1 MHKLRDHEVAAR
13 LATSGFDYSDQR
25 KTLRLLSEKPTH
37 VSIFVLVE
45 FPGKAVVDLL
55 KRYGDLKSENLRR
68 LYSKRKALLTLS
80 VESVWRNLSNFTGTH
95 PVASPL
101 RALKSTSN
109 TQGKLQPATGT
120 ILKYMFATVINI
132 AFDQWQLNAS
142 KPPGKGG
149 SYPSSPRP
157 SAENEENEDDMD
169 HESETTTTSNLPQS
183 QPASYA
189 EVSDMS
195 NTSTSSFAFWLS

>member
-1 MHKLRDHEVAAR
+1 MRSPQDLPWVV
-13 LATSGFDYSDQR
+13 LT
-25 KTLRLLSEKPTH
+25 TVINEKPYA
-37 VSIFVLVE
+37 FLVKSQPM
-45 FPGKAVVDLL
+45 FLYLYLWNSRA
-55 KRYGDLKSENLRR
+55 KRWRTSSNSTETSSPRTFAASTL
-68 LYSKRKALLTLS
+68 KRKALLTLS
-80 VESVWRNLSNFTGTH
+80 VESVWRNLSNFARTH

-189 EVSDMS
+189 EVSDTS